1 MINKCKCKKIFR
13 AIDVD
18 EKAKRNEKKKRNEKE
33 KKHEFR
39 TEFERDRDRILYSK
53 AFNNS

>member
-18 EKAKRNEKKKRNEKE
+18 EKAKRNEKKKRKNEKR
-33 KKHEFR
+33 KKSR
-39 TEFERDRDRILYSK
+39 LLY
-53 AFNNS
+53 